1 MRIVTSPKAPPITL
15 EIATST
21 VPTALPLAA
30 VGALC
35 TASCS
40 VTLCVVTLWR
50 IRNSWNLLKYDGRR
64 VHNASACTTSGGVT
78 LRAGGAGE
86 AAVGGGRVRVGGQRG
101 PGRRFVAGR
110 RPIRPAGRGKP
121 HPGEAPAEK

>member
-1 MRIVTSPKAPPITL
+1 MRIVTSPKTPPITL

-78 LRAGGAGE
+78 LKPGGAGE
-86 AAVGGGRVRVGGQRG
+86 GAVGGERVRGGGPRG
-101 PGRRFVAGR
+101 PRRRFVAGR
-110 RPIRPAGRGKP
+110 RSVIRADGGKPPAGG
-121 HPGEAPAEK
+121 GAVW